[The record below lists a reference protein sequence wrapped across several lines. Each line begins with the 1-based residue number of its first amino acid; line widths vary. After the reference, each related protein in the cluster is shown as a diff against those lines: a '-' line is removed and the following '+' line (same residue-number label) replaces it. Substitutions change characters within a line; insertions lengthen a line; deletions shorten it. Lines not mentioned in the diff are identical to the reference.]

1 MGAMASL
8 TGFELQ
14 RRAMTFKA
22 AASEDWWAGV
32 DMDAGRSG
40 DCATLLYFSSDLWRY
55 VEAVT

>member
-1 MGAMASL
+1 MPMAFCTSRKMGAMASL

-14 RRAMTFKA
+14 SRAMTFKA

-40 DCATLLYFSSDLWRY
+40 D
-55 VEAVT
+55 